1 MSAKSIQLSAIRID
15 GGTQSREALNQATV
29 AEYAEAMTEGV
40 TFPPITL
47 FFDGSNH
54 WLVDGFHRYFAAK
67 QVGFTDMPAEVRDG
81 TQLDAQWAS
90 YTANKDHGLRR
101 SNADKRKA
109 VMGALAH
116 PYGKAKSDNQ
126 IAKELGVHHS
136 TVGDIRRSLADSASD
151 VPAERTYTTKHGT
164 TAVMKTD
171 KIGKA
176 KPAVRSVASAPAPAK
191 AAPAPASAAP
201 APLPVAEP
209 ANDAD
214 TGQSLEELIEEI
226 QRENELLHAR
236 LKAMEAD
243 DTKAE
248 LHKALLQRDHAVRQQ
263 SEAMDKAHK
272 SQDRE
277 KWSKRQLMRC
287 GKAVGEEDPDK
298 IAAAVEAFV
307 RQYRKAA

>member
-1 MSAKSIQLSAIRID
+1 MSYELHPLCTLFPRVTGAEFTALVADIRDNGLRQPIVLHHGMILDGGNRYRACIEAGVEPSFVEFDGGNLVSFVLSANLHRRHMSAAQQAAI
-15 GGTQSREALNQATV
+15 
-29 AEYAEAMTEGV
+29 
-40 TFPPITL
+40 
-47 FFDGSNH
+47 
-54 WLVDGFHRYFAAK
+54 
-67 QVGFTDMPAEVRDG
+67 
-81 TQLDAQWAS
+81 
-90 YTANKDHGLRR
+90 
-101 SNADKRKA
+101 
-109 VMGALAH
+109 
-116 PYGKAKSDNQ
+116 
-126 IAKELGVHHS
+126 
-136 TVGDIRRSLADSASD
+136 
-151 VPAERTYTTKHGT
+151 
-164 TAVMKTD
+164 
-171 KIGKA
+171 
-176 KPAVRSVASAPAPAK
+176 VASAQNWAQAQSVGRPKKSAPESTFLDTTEKRAAQSGASVATQRRADAVAKADPELAAKVAHGAVSLPRAVEQVAPQLASRKASPAPE
-191 AAPAPASAAP
+191 
-201 APLPVAEP
+201 PVAEP

-214 TGQSLEELIEEI
+214 SGQSLDELIAEI
-226 QRENELLHAR
+226 QHENELLHAR

>member
-1 MSAKSIQLSAIRID
+1 MSYELHPLCTLFPRVTGAEFAALVADIRDNGLRQPIVLHDGMILDGGNRYRACIDAGVEPSFVEFGGGNLVSFVLSANLHRRHMSAAQQAAI
-15 GGTQSREALNQATV
+15 
-29 AEYAEAMTEGV
+29 
-40 TFPPITL
+40 
-47 FFDGSNH
+47 
-54 WLVDGFHRYFAAK
+54 
-67 QVGFTDMPAEVRDG
+67 
-81 TQLDAQWAS
+81 
-90 YTANKDHGLRR
+90 
-101 SNADKRKA
+101 
-109 VMGALAH
+109 
-116 PYGKAKSDNQ
+116 
-126 IAKELGVHHS
+126 
-136 TVGDIRRSLADSASD
+136 
-151 VPAERTYTTKHGT
+151 
-164 TAVMKTD
+164 
-171 KIGKA
+171 
-176 KPAVRSVASAPAPAK
+176 VASAQNWAQAQSVGRPKKSAPESTFLDTTEKRAAQSGASVATQRRADAVAKADPELAAKVAHGAVSLPRAVEQVAPQLASRKALPAPE
-191 AAPAPASAAP
+191 
-201 APLPVAEP
+201 PVAEP

-214 TGQSLEELIEEI
+214 SGQSLDELIAEI
-226 QRENELLHAR
+226 QHENELLHAR

>member
-1 MSAKSIQLSAIRID
+1 MSQVAVIETDAVVASMNRARMALSEAKTIQQTKLIVDTAAAAEIYARRQKLGEEASNLATSIKIEALRKLGGMLEQTPRASGVKKAGTVLGGSKVELPKNDAPTLAELGLTKKESALAQKLNTLPEEDYQQVRDGNISVAKAIAAVDAGKTKAKSKPKAKT
-15 GGTQSREALNQATV
+15 GTQS
-29 AEYAEAMTEGV
+29 
-40 TFPPITL
+40 
-47 FFDGSNH
+47 
-54 WLVDGFHRYFAAK
+54 
-67 QVGFTDMPAEVRDG
+67 
-81 TQLDAQWAS
+81 
-90 YTANKDHGLRR
+90 
-101 SNADKRKA
+101 
-109 VMGALAH
+109 
-116 PYGKAKSDNQ
+116 
-126 IAKELGVHHS
+126 
-136 TVGDIRRSLADSASD
+136 
-151 VPAERTYTTKHGT
+151 
-164 TAVMKTD
+164 
-171 KIGKA
+171 
-176 KPAVRSVASAPAPAK
+176 
-191 AAPAPASAAP
+191 APASAAP

-214 TGQSLEELIEEI
+214 TGQSIDELIAEI

-277 KWSKRQLMRC
+277 KWNKRQLMRC